1 MTRTGAAP
9 TTIFDFT
16 SELQYRY
23 EELTQFYVPHVM
35 PAMAGYIMRPLPQ
48 TQNLINAA
56 VAIADMEIEKAK
68 DQWDIDQISLL
79 NPFRRKERSA
89 FFSRIQTAIERAA
102 AAQQAAAFSTSEER
116 VSDR

>member
-1 MTRTGAAP
+1 MTRTAP

-23 EELTQFYVPHVM
+23 EQLEQFYVPHVM
-35 PAMAGYIMRPLPQ
+35 QPMAGYTMRPLLQ
-48 TQNLINAA
+48 TQNLINTAI
-56 VAIADMEIEKAK
+56 AIADMEIEKAK
-68 DQWDIDQISLL
+68 DNWAEDRISLL

-89 FFSRIQTAIERAA
+89 FFGRIQTAIERAA
-102 AAQQAAAFSTSEER
+102 AAQQAAAFNTSEER